1 MEISRIFFIHTLSSL
16 FFIQEMKQ
24 KFLRW
29 YYKILGKLAHGYLA
43 KHTPYII
50 GINGSV
56 GKTSCRMIVHQTLQ
70 RFLTNKKIYT
80 SPKNFNGEL
89 GMSLSIFQQ
98 EKWEPN
104 IFFFITTLL
113 KFIGKRFFWSKPY
126 DIILLEYGIDR
137 PGEMDFLVSIAKPH
151 IGIFTAID
159 SVHSEQFGNPAEI
172 AREEVKMLKNTLELG
187 FLNAND
193 VYAVQ
198 LKDHLHIDYL
208 TYQTEGNDIAAD
220 IYFKDEKFFL
230 SDFKGGVG
238 VQFNTWIKEKKYSI
252 STNILGKA
260 NYGYI
265 WLWLAIAW
273 ILDYKYARAEARTEE
288 PILKS
293 GSNELLE
300 LTYQLQPG
308 RLSVFHGIENS
319 VIIDSTYN
327 ASPLS
332 VRKII
337 NTAHNIKAQLFPQR
351 KIILVLGD
359 MRELWDLTEREHRM
373 IAGYVSQAADKVIL
387 VGKYM
392 TDYLADE
399 LEKVWYDTKNIEK
412 FFDANI
418 AGKYIQKILK
428 EPGDEYLIVCKW
440 SQNTIFLE
448 EAVKHFLLNP
458 EDQQEL
464 TRQSDWRLSKKKK
477 YFR

>member
-1 MEISRIFFIHTLSSL
+1 M
-16 FFIQEMKQ
+16 
-24 KFLRW
+24 
-29 YYKILGKLAHGYLA
+29 GKLAHAYIH
-43 KHTPYII
+43 KHNPHII

-56 GKTSCRMIVHQTLQ
+56 GKTSCRMIVYQTIQ
-70 RFLTNKKIYT
+70 RFLPNKKIYT

-89 GMSLSIFQQ
+89 GLSLSIFQI
-98 EKWEPN
+98 ETREPN
-104 IFFFITTLL
+104 IWCFITTLA
-113 KFIGKRFFWSKPY
+113 KCIQKRFFWSKPY

-137 PGEMDFLVSIAKPH
+137 PGEMDFLLTIAKPH

-159 SVHSEQFGNPAEI
+159 AVHSEQFGNPAEI
-172 AREEVKMLKNTLELG
+172 AREEVKMLKNTLDIG

-193 VYAVQ
+193 AYAIQ
-198 LKDHLHIDYL
+198 LKEHLHIDYL
-208 TYQTEGNDIAAD
+208 TYQTEWYDIAAD
-220 IYFKDEKFFL
+220 IYFKDEKFFV

-238 VQFNTWIKEKKYSI
+238 VQFHLWIKEKKYSI

-265 WLWLAIAW
+265 GLWIAIAS
-273 ILDYKYARAEARTEE
+273 ILEYRYAKEEARAEDS
-288 PILKS
+288 ILRN
-293 GSNELLE
+293 GTHEVLE
-300 LTYQLQPG
+300 FQYQLQPG

-337 NTAHNIKAQLFPQR
+337 NTAHNIKTQLFPQR
-351 KIILVLGD
+351 KLWLVLGD
-359 MRELWDLTEREHRM
+359 MRELGDLTEREHRM
-373 IAGYVSQAADKVIL
+373 IAGYVSQVADHVIL

-399 LEKVWYDTKNIEK
+399 LEKVGYDKSKIDK
-412 FFDANI
+412 FYDATI
-418 AGKYIQKILK
+418 AGKHIQNMLK
-428 EPGDEYLIVCKW
+428 EVGDECLVVCKG

-464 TRQSDWRLSKKKK
+464 TRQSDWWLSTKKK
-477 YFR
+477 YFK

>member
-1 MEISRIFFIHTLSSL
+1 
-16 FFIQEMKQ
+16 MK
-24 KFLRW
+24 KKILLW
-29 YYKILGKLAHGYLA
+29 YYNMLGKLAHAYIA
-43 KHTPYII
+43 KHNPRII
-50 GINGSV
+50 WINGSV
-56 GKTSCRMIVHQTLQ
+56 GKTSCRMIIHQTLQ
-70 RFLTNKKIYT
+70 RFLPDKKIYT

-89 GMSLSIFQQ
+89 WLSLSIFQC
-98 EKWEPN
+98 EKREPN
-104 IFFFITTLL
+104 IMCFVMTLIRFIW
-113 KFIGKRFFWSKPY
+113 KRFFWSKPY

-137 PGEMDFLVSIAKPH
+137 PGEMDFLVSISKPH

-159 SVHSEQFGNPAEI
+159 AVHSEQFGNPAEI
-172 AREEVKMLKNTLELG
+172 AREEVKMLKNTLEIW

-193 VYAVQ
+193 AYAIQ
-198 LKDHLHIDYL
+198 LKDQLHIDYL
-208 TYQTEGNDIAAD
+208 TYQTEGNDIKAD
-220 IYFKDEKFFL
+220 ITFKDEKFFL

-238 VQFNTWIKEKKYSI
+238 VQFHLRIKEKKYAV

-265 WLWLAIAW
+265 GLWLAIAG
-273 ILDYKYARAEARTEE
+273 ILDYQYAKAEARPENPVLRNGSHEE
-288 PILKS
+288 LK
-293 GSNELLE
+293 

-337 NTAHNIKAQLFPQR
+337 NTAHNIKMQLFPQR
-351 KIILVLGD
+351 KIRLVLWD
-359 MRELWDLTEREHRM
+359 MRELGDLTEREHRM
-373 IAGYVSQAADKVIL
+373 IAGYVSQAADRVIL

-399 LEKVWYDTKNIEK
+399 LEKVWYDKANVYK
-412 FFDANI
+412 FYKADE
-418 AGKYIQKILK
+418 AGKHIQTMLK
-428 EPGDEYLIVCKW
+428 EVGDECVIVCKW

-458 EDQQEL
+458 EDQHEL
-464 TRQSDWRLSKKKK
+464 TRQSDWRLSKKSK
-477 YFR
+477 FFG